1 MNDILNPYKNPF
13 SKAVN
18 TDRYM
23 NHHRLVDEIK
33 EDNKINY
40 LLSQGWEYLDFKID
54 FNYLN
59 KLDPFKLFKNTLN
72 LIENCSRVVLHPS
85 NHFLTSITSL
95 FGREVQTYWY
105 TYILSL
111 NPNPISSAYINYCS
125 LYDYSNSSSQ
135 TISDILI
142 SKVNSLLG
150 KPTAIYQQFPYFT
163 LLVLTY
169 PVDLFKSIEELR
181 AYYQILVQ
189 YPNEIISK
197 KEPQSSSNKFD
208 YGIFFP
214 TTELRDYYVNLACQ
228 NLAIFKTK
236 TQTVFGECNSK
247 YPLSSF
253 TNTDLTKKATIK
265 VKDIE
270 QSSNSAKLAILL
282 TGIPGIGKTSWV
294 NAFVKEVISPLGY
307 LTINLDLESLSEFT
321 PPDYVNKVCLVIN
334 DGDNLALS
342 RESRTDGFTEKVMGL
357 LDGNQVNCITPFNN
371 SNLKLIIII
380 TANTTERWDKAAL
393 RQGRIDI
400 DYEFIKKAYIE

>member
-1 MNDILNPYKNPF
+1 MG
-13 SKAVN
+13 
-18 TDRYM
+18 T
-23 NHHRLVDEIK
+23 HRLVDEIK

-40 LLSQGWEYLDFKID
+40 LISQGWKYLNFKID
-54 FNYLN
+54 FDYLS
-59 KLDPFKLFKNTLN
+59 KLDPSKLFKNTFN
-72 LIENCSRVVLHPS
+72 LIENCSRVVLNPS

-95 FGREVQTYWY
+95 FGKEVQTYWY

-111 NPNPISSAYINYCS
+111 NPNPIGSAYINYCS

-150 KPTAIYQQFPYFT
+150 KPKAIYQQCPYFT
-163 LLVLTY
+163 LLVLEY
-169 PVDLFKSIEELR
+169 PIELFNSIEELR
-181 AYYQILVQ
+181 AYYQILIQ

-197 KEPQSSSNKFD
+197 KEPQGTSNKFD

-247 YPLSSF
+247 YSLSSF

-270 QSSNSAKLAILL
+270 QSPKSAKLAMLL
-282 TGIPGIGKTSWV
+282 TGAPGTAKTSWT

-321 PPDYVNKVCLVIN
+321 PPDYVNKICLVIN

-380 TANTTERWDKAAL
+380 TANTIERWDKAAL

-400 DYEFIKKAYIE
+400 DYEFVEKAYIE